1 MSFASKLQEIR
12 QKNGVSQEQL
22 AELLNVSRQSVS
34 KWERGKGYPEIDK
47 IIFISEHFG
56 VTIDEL
62 LKESITDA
70 PFQRRPI
77 SLEKDTSR
85 TVREIYPGEQ
95 QQSFPAQEVQQ
106 PVNLV
111 PYGNYQFAQNQ
122 SVQGSGNKRSFSG
135 RKKSRKPL
143 TRRQI
148 AFRIALV
155 LVCSFV
161 GFWAGIGIDRLT
173 NEDSGYSSTYIY
185 SDYAPRY
192 SDINYNVRWYMNY
205 ESGDYYLFD
214 ADTEYGIASQIWNED
229 MDTYMTLNN
238 PETDER
244 IFSYNWYYDECFKI
258 EIDGD
263 IFVMPEYF
271 TDTVIESSEYDDYCI
286 GEDQNGVKRFVPK
299 YILPSYWLN
308 SDFLKGSEE
317 INDADLINKDTAEDP
332 EE

>member
-62 LKESITDA
+62 LKDSITDA

-95 QQSFPAQEVQQ
+95 QKPFPAQEVQQ
-106 PVNLV
+106 SADLMQ
-111 PYGNYQFAQNQ
+111 YGNYSFAQNQ
-122 SVQGSGNKRSFSG
+122 TVSG
-135 RKKSRKPL
+135 RSTSSVFDRHRRRLFKNRR
-143 TRRQI
+143 TRL
-148 AFRIALV
+148 LV
-155 LVCSFV
+155 LLILFLVMVINFLI
-161 GFWAGIGIDRLT
+161 FRAMM
-173 NEDSGYSSTYIY
+173 EY
-185 SDYAPRY
+185 SDEQNVSERY
-192 SDINYNVRWYMNY
+192 IVSTAMNETFEPYSVYNVSWYIDP
-205 ESGDYYLFD
+205 EKGDYYLFD

-229 MDTYMTLNN
+229 METYISLTN

-244 IFSYNWYYDECFKI
+244 IFSYNWYYDECLKI

-317 INDADLINKDTAEDP
+317 INDADLINKDTAADP